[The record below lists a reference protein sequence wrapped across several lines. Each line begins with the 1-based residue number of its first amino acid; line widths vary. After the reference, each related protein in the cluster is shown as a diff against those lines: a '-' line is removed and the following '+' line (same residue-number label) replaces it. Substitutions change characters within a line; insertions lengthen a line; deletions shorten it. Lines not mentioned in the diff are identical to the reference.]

1 VSSVRQGLIKVASIL
16 PSEHRASSVT
26 ITLPDARSKKYREV
40 EALESDHLRALG
52 KLGYICSIYSA
63 RI

>member
-1 VSSVRQGLIKVASIL
+1 MASIL